1 MIVGVATMVSE
12 RFLVATAPAAS
23 VRVTATVEVPAA
35 VGVPE
40 ITPVP
45 ALIDK
50 PAGRLVA
57 DQFSGAV
64 PPELARVV
72 LYATPVF
79 PLGNG
84 DAVVIDG
91 AALIVTVYC
100 RVAAVSP
107 RVSFSVI
114 VAVGAPVAV
123 GVPLITPVPA
133 LIVRPAGSPEA
144 DQM

>member
-1 MIVGVATMVSE
+1 M
-12 RFLVATAPAAS
+12 
-23 VRVTATVEVPAA
+23 
-35 VGVPE
+35 
-40 ITPVP
+40 
-45 ALIDK
+45 
-50 PAGRLVA
+50 
-57 DQFSGAV
+57 
-64 PPELARVV
+64 PPEPASVV
-72 LYATPVF
+72 LYAMVSS

-91 AALIVTVYC
+91 AALIVTVYW

-123 GVPLITPVPA
+123 GVPLIAPVLE
-133 LIVRPAGSPEA
+133 LIVKPAGSPVA